1 MLKLNNGQIKKGC
14 RITLPESWHE
24 KIVDFGKIFNC
35 PYVFTIVEI
44 FKSNKETYYICEGE
58 RKERYKVIKIAM
70 TDALVRYI
78 LGQEVPDSNVGFYFR
93 EYLPIE
99 STAILITD
107 IRNPSQII
115 PATLNVECELVEL
128 QKESVITL
136 TFKINNMGDEGKA
149 DVKYYSIGTR
159 KSTWKF
165 LYHEDESYMSDNERT
180 FKDTMVHKEHVI
192 KSCAK
197 LARYLEREG
206 AVEHAKLLMQRAE
219 EHDNSKI
226 NCIDE
231 VMALSRIINDKTSL
245 KDASESLSPIKKDA
259 IALHWKHNSHHPEHF
274 ASAMDMSKLDIMEMC
289 CDWHARSTQ
298 YKTDFLPYVEQRQK
312 NRFHFPEWMFQE
324 IWHYCKVLASE
335 I

>member
-1 MLKLNNGQIKKGC
+1 MLKLKNGQIKAGY

-24 KIVDFGKIFNC
+24 KVVNFGKISNC
-35 PYVFTIVEI
+35 PYVFTIVDI
-44 FKSNKETYYICEGE
+44 FKCDRETYYICEGE
-58 RKERYKVIKIAM
+58 RKEKCKMIKIAI
-70 TDALVRYI
+70 TDVVVRYI
-78 LGQEVPDSNVGFYFR
+78 LGQEVPDSNVGFYFK

-99 STAILITD
+99 DTAILITD
-107 IRNPSQII
+107 VRNPSQII
-115 PATLNVECELVEL
+115 PAILNVECELVEL
-128 QKESVITL
+128 RKESVITL